1 MVKNNPLSN
10 LAKIYLGLFYWI
22 RIRRSLKKIK
32 LLAVDVDGVL
42 TNGNV
47 YLNNEGEIYK
57 SFNVKDGLGLKIL
70 REKGIKIAFISGGDG
85 GATEMRAK
93 HLGIDFCEVR
103 IKNKSKTIENI
114 QRKLKIAKS
123 QTAFVGDDLN
133 DIPVRQV
140 VDLFFA
146 PRDASKHLYKFCDA
160 ILINN
165 GGSGAIRELSE
176 KILRAKSG
184 LSSLTLRGWLELNN

>member
-1 MVKNNPLSN
+1 MIKNYSLSN
-10 LAKIYLGLFYWI
+10 LAKIYLSILSWI
-22 RIRRSLKKIK
+22 RIRHSLKKIK
-32 LLAVDVDGVL
+32 LLAIDVDGVL
-42 TNGNV
+42 TNGNI
-47 YLNNEGEIYK
+47 YLNSEGEIYK
-57 SFNVKDGLGLKIL
+57 SFNVKDGLGLKLL
-70 REKGIKIAFISGGDG
+70 REEGIKVAFISGGDG

-114 QRKLKIAKS
+114 QRKLNIDKTE
-123 QTAFVGDDLN
+123 TAFVGDDLN
-133 DIPVRQV
+133 DIPVRYV

-146 PRDASKHLYKFCDA
+146 PRDASKHLFKFCDA

-176 KILRAKSG
+176 KILKARSVLNS
-184 LSSLTLRGWLELNN
+184 LSLSGWLDCNN